1 MGGSPVGDGTLSL
14 DGFNTS
20 AAALVKR
27 WKEIEVDDF
36 LPDWTWKPCSKMGA
50 PSEVSAQCFFFS
62 LLLYP
67 PLLALQFALG
77 LVHLLTDLLVFLQ
90 VEGYLALEGVYRGCG
105 GSQVC
110 SSLPVC
116 L

>member
-1 MGGSPVGDGTLSL
+1 MGIP
-14 DGFNTS
+14 
-20 AAALVKR
+20 
-27 WKEIEVDDF
+27 
-36 LPDWTWKPCSKMGA
+36 LPS
-50 PSEVSAQCFFFS
+50 
-62 LLLYP
+62 
-67 PLLALQFALG
+67 LLALQFALG

-90 VEGYLALEGVYRGCG
+90 VEGYLALEGVSRDYG